1 MDLKYLKPKLTELQG
16 EKCIHDRSLNELL
29 YLKGLNMLYEDSMS
43 FTVCQNSTKSAWEI
57 WPHQGNLTH

>member
-1 MDLKYLKPKLTELQG
+1 MRKYPNMYAQINCNPEFYYN
-16 EKCIHDRSLNELL
+16 RSLNELL